1 MQSNNNII
9 KRELMSK
16 PVSELIDKDVFE
28 PYKPQKQ
35 KNCGQTSDKEYR
47 IPEHQRFYKW
57 DEEMQRRLVESV
69 MWDLPLDALMF
80 SKHKDDQNDDYYM
93 IQNGQQRMTTLHN
106 FREGKCD
113 PSVQY
118 EGKSYA
124 QFTENERASFN
135 NYQVP
140 CQFISKKSGRVS
152 DEAYNT
158 TLTCIFERLNSGKPL
173 TDCEKYH
180 ARRNSPVVNFAT
192 KEIIE
197 DPELNVGFDTFVGPI
212 GTGKTFKQM
221 GDMVGAVLSIA
232 NGTGQYITTS
242 FMNNCVKI
250 NDELTEETKEN
261 VKNVL
266 KHWFR
271 LLNLTFTNTNAVPT
285 ELRRLRNVK
294 KQYGKL
300 SGPFGLFIVNK
311 ILQTKGEV
319 DLDDQCW
326 VWAIQ
331 NWSTSEFNNEAFS
344 SLSAGDRRNLGLLG
358 DAGLKRKLQALIDC
372 FDIKQQISN
381 SDLHE
386 EDNINVSEDNES
398 IMSEM
403 LFPSDDEDDSD
414 N

>member
-1 MQSNNNII
+1 MQSHIDII
-9 KRELMSK
+9 NRSCENKSLSD
-16 PVSELIDKDVFE
+16 LIDEDVFE

-35 KNCGQTSDKEYR
+35 QNCGQTSDKEYR

-57 DEEMQRRLVESV
+57 DETMQRRLIESV
-69 MWDLPLDALMF
+69 MWNLPLDALMF
-80 SKHKDDQNDDYYM
+80 SKHKDDEKQDYFM

-106 FREGKCD
+106 FKYAKCGS
-113 PSVQY
+113 SVKY
-118 EGKSYA
+118 EGKSYE
-124 QFTENERASFN
+124 QFSAKEKQRFDT
-135 NYQVP
+135 YQVP
-140 CQFISKKSGRVS
+140 CQFISKKSARVS

-180 ARRNSPVVNFAT
+180 ARRNAPVVNFAT
-192 KEIIE
+192 KELIE

-232 NGTGQYITTS
+232 YETGCYITTS
-242 FMNNCVKI
+242 FMSTCLRI
-250 NDELTEETKEN
+250 NDEFTDEQKEHI
-261 VKNVL
+261 KDVL
-266 KHWFR
+266 KDWFR

-294 KQYGKL
+294 KIYGKL

-311 ILQTKGEV
+311 ILQAKDEI

-326 VWAIQ
+326 IWAIQ
-331 NWSTSEFNNEAFS
+331 NWSTSEFNNDAFG

-358 DAGLKRKLQALIDC
+358 DAGLKRKLEALIEC
-372 FDIKQQISN
+372 FHKKQIEKSN
-381 SDLHE
+381 LQE
-386 EDNINVSEDNES
+386 EVNNNDSEDSHS
-398 IMSEM
+398 IMTETLSV
-403 LFPSDDEDDSD
+403 SDDEDDSD